1 MRNFMPTAKKKVNL
15 YESEEGMVIQ
25 QELREMA
32 ADIRYNTGSSYSAD
46 SSSYAD
52 HLIPFVDKHMR
63 YLIVHPSV
71 DPVHY
76 IANLRLMTKI
86 R

>member
-1 MRNFMPTAKKKVNL
+1 MPTAKKKVDL
-15 YESEEGMVIQ
+15 YESAEGLAILE
-25 QELREMA
+25 ELRTMA
-32 ADIRYNTGSSYSAD
+32 TDERYNTGPSYSAD
-46 SSSYAD
+46 ATSYSD

-63 YLIVHPSV
+63 YLIIHPSV

-76 IANLRLMTKI
+76 LANLRLMTKI

>member
-1 MRNFMPTAKKKVNL
+1 MPTAKKKINL
-15 YESEEGMVIQ
+15 YESEEGAIIQ
-25 QELREMA
+25 KELRAMA
-32 ADIRYNTGSSYSAD
+32 ADLAYNTGSSYSAD
-46 SSSYAD
+46 SSAYSD
-52 HLIPFVDKHMR
+52 NLIPFVDKHMR

-76 IANLRLMTKI
+76 LANLRLMTRI